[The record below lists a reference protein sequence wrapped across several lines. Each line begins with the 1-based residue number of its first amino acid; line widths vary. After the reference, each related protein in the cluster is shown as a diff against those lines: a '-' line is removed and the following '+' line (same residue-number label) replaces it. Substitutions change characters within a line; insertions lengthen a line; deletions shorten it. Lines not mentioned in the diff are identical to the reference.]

1 MNFVT
6 YYKYWLKC
14 YIYLFTFLYIVPK
27 RMGSL
32 NILARAIDKLY
43 SFFSNEKKLNQYYKS
58 NFSKRTTGP
67 SGVFS
72 RIHFMLSPFSM
83 FNALTI
89 SFGIV
94 HLIDSD
100 WGFA

>member
-1 MNFVT
+1 
-6 YYKYWLKC
+6 
-14 YIYLFTFLYIVPK
+14 
-27 RMGSL
+27 MGSS
-32 NILARAIDKLY
+32 NVLAKAIDKLY
-43 SFFSNEKKLNQYYKS
+43 SFSCNEKKLNQYYKS

-67 SGVFS
+67 SGVSS
-72 RIHFMLSPFSM
+72 RIHFMLPPFCMS
-83 FNALTI
+83 NAFTI